1 MPVPYDDSDALNEQA
16 FDTTD
21 NAVAIALNVGCMLWY
36 GMVWY
41 GILDFYLNLC
51 LSLFIDTIIK
61 S

>member
-41 GILDFYLNLC
+41 GILDSYLHFWV
-51 LSLFIDTIIK
+51 SLLPVTIIK
-61 S
+61 